1 MSGACLPATNT
12 DATDRPAMT
21 HNQNYAGTASTQG
34 VLSGIGNISLASN
47 RFHVFRPIISMSSQT
62 YNVT

>member
-34 VLSGIGNISLASN
+34 VLSGIGNISLAS
-47 RFHVFRPIISMSSQT
+47 PK
-62 YNVT
+62 